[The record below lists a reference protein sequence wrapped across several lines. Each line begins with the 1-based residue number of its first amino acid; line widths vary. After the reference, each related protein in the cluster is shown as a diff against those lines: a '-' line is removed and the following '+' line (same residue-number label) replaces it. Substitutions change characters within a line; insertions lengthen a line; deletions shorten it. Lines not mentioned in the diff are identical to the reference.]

1 MKGLI
6 KHSEMD
12 LLELSKN
19 AVICAFNKLI
29 ELNEQGIKQYAFLDE
44 VPKEAKA
51 RADTIIEEILINKL
65 LVADLSILS
74 EESGLSKAESGSTL
88 RFVIDPIDGT
98 VNFVRGIS
106 NCSISVALL
115 DGDLPIFG
123 VLASYPSGAIAWG
136 GKEIGA
142 FIDNLEI
149 KVSSI
154 DNSEKGI
161 LCTGFPSRFQFTSE
175 SIFKQINLMSRFGKV
190 RMLGSASQSLLQVAQ
205 GSAEVYAE
213 TDIMVWDVAA
223 GLAIVEGAGGIFST
237 SFGNCEYALDVV
249 ASNGL
254 IGNMGD
260 W

>member
-1 MKGLI
+1 MKYLI
-6 KHSEMD
+6 KHSEVD

-29 ELNEQGIKQYAFLDE
+29 ELDKQGVKQYVFSDE
-44 VPKEAKA
+44 IPKEAKA
-51 RADTIIEEILINKL
+51 RADTIIEKILINKL
-65 LVADLSILS
+65 LVSGLSILS
-74 EESGLSKAESGSTL
+74 EESGLSKGESNSTL

-106 NCSISVALL
+106 NCSISVALF
-115 DGDLPIFG
+115 DGDLPVFG

-136 GKEIGA
+136 GKKIGA

-161 LCTGFPSRFQFTSE
+161 LCTGFPSRFQFNSE
-175 SIFKQINLMSRFGKV
+175 SIFRQMNLMSEFSKV

-237 SFGNCEYALDVV
+237 SPGSCEYALDVI

-254 IGNMGD
+254 IDNIGD
-260 W
+260 